1 MLKRN
6 NARHLYLKFS
16 RKIKNFLLSPKSREF
31 LIFLCFV
38 LIASGFWLLQ
48 TLDNEYETELSIP
61 IRLKDV
67 PENVVITSELPAT
80 VDVVVKDRGTV
91 LFNYLLKRSFTPIAI
106 DFNEDPVKDNH
117 VKVRSSDIERKVMN
131 QLNVSSRLV
140 SVFPD
145 TIDYIY
151 SKGKS
156 KIVPIKLRGR
166 LTPARQ
172 YYISDTIFS
181 PDSVMVYAPVS
192 ILDTITA
199 AYTNY
204 VQYTNVSDTLVRA
217 VDLAKVKGAKF
228 TPSIVKCTLLTDVYT
243 EKTVEVPIVGLD
255 FPSDK
260 ILRTFPS
267 KVQITFQIGMARFK
281 DITASDF
288 LVAVSYN
295 ELLKSKSDKCLV
307 TLEEAPLGVKQIRII
322 PDQVD
327 FLIEQNS
334 LINEY

>member
-6 NARHLYLKFS
+6 NAKHLYLKLS

-31 LIFLCFV
+31 LIFLFFII
-38 LIASGFWLLQ
+38 IAAGFWLLQ

-67 PENVVITSELPAT
+67 PESVVITSEPT
-80 VDVVVKDRGTV
+80 PVVEVKVKDRGTV
-91 LFNYLLKRSFTPIAI
+91 LFNYLLKRRFSPIALE
-106 DFNEDPVKDNH
+106 FNDDPIKDNH
-117 VKVRSSDIERKVMN
+117 VKVRSSDIERKILS
-131 QLNVSSRLV
+131 QLNVSSRLL

-156 KIVPIKLRGR
+156 KQVPVKLIGR
-166 LTPARQ
+166 LSPARQ

-181 PDSVMVYAPVS
+181 PDSVIVYAPIS

-204 VQYTNVSDTLVRA
+204 VEFTNISDTLVRHIE
-217 VDLAKVKGAKF
+217 LSKVKGAKF
-228 TPSIVKCTLLTDVYT
+228 VPNSVECSLLTDVFT
-243 EKTVEVPIVGLD
+243 EKTVEVPVVGIN
-255 FPSDK
+255 FPVDK

-267 KVQITFQIGMARFK
+267 KVQITFQIGMGRFK
-281 DITASDF
+281 DITADDF
-288 LVAVSYN
+288 LVVVSYN
-295 ELLKSKSDKCLV
+295 ELINSKSDKCLV
-307 TLEEAPLGVKQIRII
+307 NT
-322 PDQVD
+322 
-327 FLIEQNS
+327 
-334 LINEY
+334 